1 MSFQRAQILLD
12 PWQHVRLKELARQRH
27 TTISQL
33 VRQMVQKGLEE
44 TMGPPRRLI
53 ALARRG
59 DVQDGEWDAT
69 TLDEELY
76 DPGA

>member
-1 MSFQRAQILLD
+1 
-12 PWQHVRLKELARQRH
+12 
-27 TTISQL
+27 
-33 VRQMVQKGLEE
+33 
-44 TMGPPRRLI
+44 MGPPRRLI